1 MRRLIDANLNR
12 MNEGLRVLE
21 DIARFLLDDA
31 TLSARLKSLRHQL
44 AIDDISLKRDLLSA
58 RDSAQ
63 DVGAF
68 AEAEGEAQRQDIP
81 AIISANAKRA
91 EESLRVLE
99 EFAKLPDSVLES
111 ARFKE
116 ARFALYQIERELTAR
131 VLRREKRVSGLYLIL
146 DIDLLGDRDVLDVAE
161 KAIKGGAKVVQLR
174 DKRRPKGQV
183 LSTARQL
190 KALCARLNVLF
201 IVNDYL
207 DIAIAAD
214 ADGLHVGPDDLPV
227 PHARRLLP
235 VDKVLGRSART
246 LEVAL
251 QAQADGA
258 DYIAVG
264 SIYPTASKTDTELVG
279 LDMLRRAREAISL
292 PIVAIGGINAG
303 NAADVAAAG
312 ADAIAVINAV
322 LGAEDVEEAARL
334 LAQTMEVK

>member
-1 MRRLIDANLNR
+1 MQRLIDANLNR

-44 AIDDISLKRDLLSA
+44 TIDDASLKRDLLSA

-68 AEAEGEAQRQDIP
+68 AEVEGEVQRQDLPSIV
-81 AIISANAKRA
+81 SANANRV

-99 EFAKLPDSVLES
+99 EFAKLPDSMLES

-116 ARFALYQIERELTAR
+116 ARFALYEIQRELTAR
-131 VLRREKRVSGLYLIL
+131 VLRHGKRVSGLYLVL
-146 DIDLLGDRDVLDVAE
+146 DIDVLGDRDELDIAE
-161 KAIKGGAKVVQLR
+161 KAIKGGAKIVQLR
-174 DKRRPKGQV
+174 DKRRPRRQV
-183 LSTARQL
+183 LSRASEL
-190 KALCARLNVLF
+190 KALCARFNVLF

-207 DIAIAAD
+207 DIAIACD
-214 ADGLHVGPDDLPV
+214 ADGLHIGPDDLPV
-227 PHARRLLP
+227 SVARRLLP
-235 VDKVLGRSART
+235 IDKLLGRSART

-264 SIYPTASKTDTELVG
+264 SIYPTASKRDTELVG
-279 LDMLRRAREAISL
+279 LERLRQIRQAISL

-334 LAQTMEVK
+334 LARTMEVK

>member
-44 AIDDISLKRDLLSA
+44 TIDDASLKRDLLSA
-58 RDSAQ
+58 RESAQ

-68 AEAEGEAQRQDIP
+68 AEAEGEAQREDIP
-81 AIISANAKRA
+81 TILSANAKRV

-99 EFAKLPDSVLES
+99 EFAKLPDSGLES

-116 ARFALYQIERELTAR
+116 ARFALYEIERELTAR

-146 DIDLLGDRDVLDVAE
+146 DIDVLGDRDELDVAE

-174 DKRRPKGQV
+174 DKRRAKGQL
-183 LSTARQL
+183 LSRAREL
-190 KALCARLNVLF
+190 KALCARFNVLF
-201 IVNDYL
+201 IVNDYP
-207 DIAIAAD
+207 DIAIACD

-227 PHARRLLP
+227 SVARQLLP
-235 VDKVLGRSART
+235 IDKILGRSART

-264 SIYPTASKTDTELVG
+264 SLYPTASKTDTELVG
-279 LDMLRRAREAISL
+279 LETLRQIKEAIAL
-292 PIVAIGGINAG
+292 PIVAIGGINAD
-303 NAADVAAAG
+303 NVADVAAAG
-312 ADAIAVINAV
+312 ADSVAVINAV
-322 LGAEDVEEAARL
+322 LGAENVEEAARL

>member
-31 TLSARLKSLRHQL
+31 ALSARLKSLRHQL
-44 AIDDISLKRDLLSA
+44 TIDDVSLKRDLLAA

-81 AIISANAKRA
+81 AIVSANAKRA

-99 EFAKLPDSVLES
+99 EFAKLPDSMLQS
-111 ARFKE
+111 ARLKE
-116 ARFALYQIERELTAR
+116 ARFALYEIERELTAR
-131 VLRREKRVSGLYLIL
+131 VLRRDKRVAGLYLIL
-146 DIDLLGDRDVLDVAE
+146 DIDVLGDRDEMDVAE

-174 DKRRPKGQV
+174 DKQRPKGQV
-183 LSTARQL
+183 LSTAREL
-190 KALCARLNVLF
+190 KALCARLNTLF

-207 DIAIAAD
+207 DVAIASD
-214 ADGLHVGPDDLPV
+214 ADGLHIGPDDLPV
-227 PHARRLLP
+227 SVARRLLP
-235 VDKVLGRSART
+235 IDKVLGRSART

-264 SIYPTASKTDTELVG
+264 SIYPTASKSDTELVG
-279 LDMLRRAREAISL
+279 LDTLHRVSEAISL

-303 NAADVAAAG
+303 NAAAVAAAG

>member
-44 AIDDISLKRDLLSA
+44 TIDDASLKRDLLSA

-63 DVGAF
+63 
-68 AEAEGEAQRQDIP
+68 
-81 AIISANAKRA
+81 
-91 EESLRVLE
+91 E
-99 EFAKLPDSVLES
+99 EFAKLPDSGLES

-116 ARFALYQIERELTAR
+116 ARFALYEIERELTAR

-146 DIDLLGDRDVLDVAE
+146 DIDVLGDRDELDVAE

-174 DKRRPKGQV
+174 DKRRAKGQL
-183 LSTARQL
+183 LSRAREL
-190 KALCARLNVLF
+190 KALCARFNVLF
-201 IVNDYL
+201 IVNDYP
-207 DIAIAAD
+207 DIAIACD

-227 PHARRLLP
+227 SVARQLLP
-235 VDKVLGRSART
+235 IDKILGRSART

-264 SIYPTASKTDTELVG
+264 SLYPTASKTDTELVG
-279 LDMLRRAREAISL
+279 LETLRQIKEAIAL
-292 PIVAIGGINAG
+292 PIVAIGGINAD
-303 NAADVAAAG
+303 NVADVAAAG
-312 ADAIAVINAV
+312 ADSVAVINAV
-322 LGAEDVEEAARL
+322 LGAENVEEAARL